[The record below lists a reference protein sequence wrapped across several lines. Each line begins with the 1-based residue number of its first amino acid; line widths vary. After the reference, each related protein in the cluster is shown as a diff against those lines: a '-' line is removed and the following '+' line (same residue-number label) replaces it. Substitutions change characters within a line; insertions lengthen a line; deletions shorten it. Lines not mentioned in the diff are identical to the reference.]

1 MSAVDPERLER
12 WLGKILGVGAVSST
26 ALLTGGLVLQLA
38 GALPE
43 IATVMTHVGLIVLI
57 ATPVARVV
65 ASVVDF
71 TLSRDW
77 VFVTLTS
84 LVLVIL
90 LGSLM
95 VAVR

>member
-1 MSAVDPERLER
+1 MSAVEPERLER
-12 WLGKILGVGAVSST
+12 WLGRILGVGAVSST
-26 ALLTGGLVLQLA
+26 ALLAAGLVLQLA
-38 GALPE
+38 GAFPNL
-43 IATVMTHVGLIVLI
+43 ATAMTHAGLIILI

>member
-1 MSAVDPERLER
+1 MSDIASERLER
-12 WLGKILGVGAVSST
+12 WLGRILGIGAMTST
-26 ALLTGGLVLQLA
+26 TLLAAGLALQLVHVRPDA
-38 GALPE
+38 ADTL
-43 IATVMTHVGLIVLI
+43 THAGLIILI

-71 TLSRDW
+71 TMSRDW
-77 VFVTLTS
+77 TFTFLTG
-84 LVLVIL
+84 LVLAIL

>member
-1 MSAVDPERLER
+1 MIDVASERLER
-12 WLGKILGVGAVSST
+12 WLGKILGVGAVTST
-26 ALLTGGLVLQLA
+26 AFLSAGLVLQLLRV
-38 GALPE
+38 LPNV
-43 IATVMTHVGLIVLI
+43 ADGMTHTGLIILI

-71 TLSRDW
+71 TISRDW
-77 VFVTLTS
+77 LFTTLTA

-95 VAVR
+95 VAIR

>member
-1 MSAVDPERLER
+1 MSAVESGRLER
-12 WLGKILGVGAVSST
+12 WLGRILGVGAVTST
-26 ALLTGGLVLQLA
+26 AVLAGGLALQLA
-38 GALPE
+38 GVLPSA
-43 IATVMTHVGLIVLI
+43 ATVMTHVGLIILI

-71 TLSRDW
+71 TMSRDW

-84 LVLVIL
+84 LVLAIL

-95 VAVR
+95 VAIR

>member
-1 MSAVDPERLER
+1 MIDVASERLER
-12 WLGKILGVGAVSST
+12 WLGKILGIGAVTST
-26 ALLTGGLVLQLA
+26 TLLALGLVLQLVNR
-38 GALPE
+38 LPNV
-43 IATVMTHVGLIVLI
+43 ANDLTHLGLIILI

-71 TLSRDW
+71 TISRDW
-77 VFVTLTS
+77 TFTVLTS

-95 VAVR
+95 VAIR

>member
-1 MSAVDPERLER
+1 MNDAGSERLER
-12 WLGKILGVGAVSST
+12 WLGRILGVGAVTST
-26 ALLTGGLVLQLA
+26 ALLAVGLVLQLA
-38 GALPE
+38 GALPDV
-43 IATVMTHVGLIVLI
+43 ANAMTHVGLIVLI

-90 LGSLM
+90 LGSLL
-95 VAVR
+95 VAIR